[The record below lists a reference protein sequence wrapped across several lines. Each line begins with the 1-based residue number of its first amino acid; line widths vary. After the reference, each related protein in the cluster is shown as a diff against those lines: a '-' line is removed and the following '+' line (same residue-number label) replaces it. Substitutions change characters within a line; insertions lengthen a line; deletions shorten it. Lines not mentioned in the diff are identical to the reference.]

1 MDDGNITVADLYR
14 RINLEKLGKIP
25 GKNNKLT
32 TNMRKY
38 LGSIFMELIELAID
52 DIIDNNATFKLTL
65 MFDRKGTLQIR
76 PIQGDA
82 FKQLMQ
88 KGSFQGLDF
97 LKTNFIGYRLF
108 YSSNKRG
115 VDRLVTLD
123 NKNKQR
129 IIDNANN
136 GMKYF

>member
-1 MDDGNITVADLYR
+1 MDNGSITVADLYR
-14 RINLEKLGKIP
+14 RVNLEKLGRVP

-32 TNMRKY
+32 NNMRKY
-38 LGSIFMELIELAID
+38 LGSIFMELIELVVD

-76 PIQGDA
+76 PIEGDK
-82 FKQLMQ
+82 FKYLMQ
-88 KGSFQGLDF
+88 KGAFKGLDF
-97 LKTNFIGYRLF
+97 LKTEFVGYRLF
-108 YSSNKRG
+108 YSSNQRG
-115 VDRLVTLD
+115 KDRLVSLD

-129 IIDNANN
+129 IIDNANS

>member
-82 FKQLMQ
+82 FKRLMQ

-97 LKTNFIGYRLF
+97 LKTNFVGYRLF

>member
-1 MDDGNITVADLYR
+1 MDDGNITIADLYR

-52 DIIDNNATFKLTL
+52 DIIDNNVTFKLTL

-82 FKQLMQ
+82 FKRLMQ

-115 VDRLVTLD
+115 IDRLVTLD

>member
-52 DIIDNNATFKLTL
+52 DIIDNNVTFKLTL

-82 FKQLMQ
+82 FKRLMQ

-115 VDRLVTLD
+115 IDRLVTLD

>member
-97 LKTNFIGYRLF
+97 LKTNFVGYRLF

>member
-1 MDDGNITVADLYR
+1 MDNGNITVADLYR

-82 FKQLMQ
+82 FKRLMQ

-97 LKTNFIGYRLF
+97 LKTNFVGYRLF

>member
-1 MDDGNITVADLYR
+1 
-14 RINLEKLGKIP
+14 
-25 GKNNKLT
+25 
-32 TNMRKY
+32 
-38 LGSIFMELIELAID
+38 
-52 DIIDNNATFKLTL
+52 
-65 MFDRKGTLQIR
+65 
-76 PIQGDA
+76 
-82 FKQLMQ
+82 MQ

-115 VDRLVTLD
+115 IDRLVTLD